1 MAELEENL
9 GQLSST
15 LDRLVNEVAGLRT
28 ELADLKKINTSVLK
42 KQLVRKGAE
51 KEIHYLWWD
60 KKQGQTNHE
69 DVFTW
74 PSSNC
79 SSRPNHVF
87 QNQTTILSHYQNVD
101 WPYQVGDIQNF
112 EPDGVHKNKNNLYF
126 LEPQYVFSDQ
136 WESCVDYI
144 PQEVVCWLR
153 ERKMALV
160 LWFPHEGFNFE
171 QGYNHIGWL
180 QMFHEQM

>member
-79 SSRPNHVF
+79 SSTPNHVF
-87 QNQTTILSHYQNVD
+87 QNSAYK
-101 WPYQVGDIQNF
+101 F
-112 EPDGVHKNKNNLYF
+112 EPLGV
-126 LEPQYVFSDQ
+126 VSR
-136 WESCVDYI
+136 VDAGYHRGMLFI
-144 PQEVVCWLR
+144 YNSQEWLR
-153 ERKMALV
+153 APLCR
-160 LWFPHEGFNFE
+160 
-171 QGYNHIGWL
+171 
-180 QMFHEQM
+180 